1 MLRQEREWQ
10 DKEARKAEGR
20 RQLEEYNAKKE
31 QQKIERA
38 AENIRKESINKEEL
52 AKLNV
57 EAGWRKVI
65 TNINVRQGEHKG
77 KKDINRMRESILHR
91 REDDKR

>member
-1 MLRQEREWQ
+1 M
-10 DKEARKAEGR
+10 
-20 RQLEEYNAKKE
+20 
-31 QQKIERA
+31 ERA
-38 AENIRKESINKEEL
+38 SENIRKEAINKEEL

-91 REDDKR
+91 R